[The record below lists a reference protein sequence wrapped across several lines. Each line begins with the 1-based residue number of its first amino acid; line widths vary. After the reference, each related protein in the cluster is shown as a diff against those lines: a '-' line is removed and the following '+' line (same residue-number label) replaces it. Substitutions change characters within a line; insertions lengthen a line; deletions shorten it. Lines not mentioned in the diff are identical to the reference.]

1 MKKIVLIMMVAIAS
15 INAMA
20 NTYPT
25 LNVEG
30 KRSFTLELNDWQNED
45 LFITIVDEAGEV
57 MHSENVDEA
66 GIARKYSLENLPI
79 GFYKMTIADQL
90 KDIAFNI
97 FVTYEGVTVNNAG
110 KVYFRPFVKNTDEII
125 DINLLTMDK
134 KVLVNL
140 MDSDG
145 NIIYSEKTD
154 KIMTYQKRLDISNL
168 PSGIYSLNLF
178 VEGRTYTNR
187 IEK

>member
-1 MKKIVLIMMVAIAS
+1 MKKLVLIMMVAIAS

-30 KRSFTLELNDWQNED
+30 KRSFKLELNDWQNED
-45 LFITIVDEAGEV
+45 LFITIIDEAGEV
-57 MHSENVDEA
+57 MHSENILKA

-79 GFYKMTIADQL
+79 GFYKMTIADQS
-90 KDIAFNI
+90 KDIAFDI
-97 FVTYEGVTVNNAG
+97 FVTYEGVTVNNTG
-110 KVYFRPFVKNTDEII
+110 KVYFRPFVKNTDEKI
-125 DINLLTMDK
+125 DINLLTIDK

-140 MDSDG
+140 LDSEG
-145 NIIYSEKTD
+145 NIVYTEKTD
-154 KIMTYQKRLDISNL
+154 KIMKYEKRLDISNL
-168 PSGIYSLNLF
+168 PSGIYSLSLY